1 MLYWYLPV
9 NNHIVNEIRLD
20 VQCMGPVKL
29 YNCRT
34 GIHYTGFMQSCVFDV
49 VNKNVV
55 KST

>member
-1 MLYWYLPV
+1 MLYWYLTV
-9 NNHIVNEIRLD
+9 SNHIVNEIRLD